1 MKSFE
6 ENKAILVKDIED
18 MKKEQLEEMF
28 LISFYSLSSYF
39 KSLFTFGTRSYVTK
53 DNINVI
59 KEMFNIIKSERIL
72 LNFMLRNIDK
82 FNISSITDIV
92 GSMDDLND
100 KTIEYYYKVIEDI
113 EEAVEMEEEHRAI
126 RPKKSFPTLIQ
137 TDTYINQVI
146 ALSENK
152 SNIKEFLGFEED
164 FWEYI
169 KKYEGSIEVS
179 PEIASEIA
187 YVIPFYDGNGIVT
200 GLKMLVPEVVDLST
214 ALIAIKCYVKAYDIY
229 RSLGEPMKNFGEP
242 CTYTGAQEL
251 YQEKLANKGRK
262 TLKIKM

>member
-18 MKKEQLEEMF
+18 MKKGQLEEMF

-39 KSLFTFGTRSYVTK
+39 KSLFTFGTRSSVTR

-82 FNISSITDIV
+82 FTDIV